1 MIKYNRFIV
10 SNAMLFANLLAVWGS
25 SLIGYYLT
33 EKTSYYDQQI
43 IELGWQFGQF
53 LEWVYF
59 LIVGVLIIFYELPI
73 RRALK
78 MKQTN
83 TQIDSDHLL
92 KARRRLL
99 NEPYIIAT
107 LDFVVWIIIG
117 LGFMAFLIYA
127 GVEPSMVY
135 IEGLDMLLTAL
146 ITVTI
151 AFFIL
156 QFILQKW
163 LAPIFFPEGQLSAV
177 PGTQK
182 TQIKKTLLNLSF
194 ALNFIPLAIII
205 FTHLEYTYKLQGTFN
220 QDTTLSS
227 LNSQIIILSMIFVGV
242 GVLLTLIV
250 SRNLSRPLREITRV
264 LKGVGQGNFDDKV
277 RVTTNDEIGYTGDVI
292 NKMTEGLK
300 ERERLQQSI
309 NIAQEVQQLLL
320 PQGNPDVAG
329 LDIAGKSI
337 YCEETGGDYYDF
349 LQLGSEESAKIGI
362 IVGDVSGHGIGSALF
377 MSSARALLR
386 LRSNHSEDLSKIVN
400 DVNRELSNDFGDSG
414 QFMTLFFLAIEQ
426 NTRSVRWVRAGHDPA
441 ILYNP
446 QSDTFD
452 ELRGSGLPIGVD
464 ADWRYEEEEKQS
476 LPKDQIILIG
486 TDGIWEAQN
495 AEGEMFG
502 KKRIYEMIRQHAAES
517 SNQILKCI
525 VDKLN
530 LFQEGYHSID
540 DVTLVVIKT

>member
-1 MIKYNRFIV
+1 MAKYNRLIV

-25 SLIGYYLT
+25 SLISYYLT
-33 EKTSYYDQQI
+33 EQTSYYDQQI
-43 IELGWQFGQF
+43 MELGWEYSQV

-59 LIVGVLIIFYELPI
+59 LIVGVLMIFYELPI

-78 MKQTN
+78 MKQAN
-83 TQIDSDHLL
+83 TKIDSDHLL
-92 KARRRLL
+92 KARQRLL

-107 LDFVVWIIIG
+107 LDFVLWFIIG
-117 LGFMAFLIYA
+117 LGFMVFLIYA
-127 GVEPSMVY
+127 GVEPSMVF

-163 LAPIFFPEGQLSAV
+163 LVPIFFPEGQLSAV

-205 FTHLEYTYKLQGTFN
+205 FTHLEYTYKLQGTIN

-227 LNSQIIILSMIFVGV
+227 LNSQIIILSLIFLGV

-250 SRNLSRPLREITRV
+250 SRNLSRPLTEITRV
-264 LKGVGQGNFDDKV
+264 LAGVGNGNFDDKV
-277 RVTTNDEIGYTGDVI
+277 LVTTNDEIGYTGDVI

-320 PQGNPDVAG
+320 PQVNPVVTG

-349 LQLGSEESAKIGI
+349 LQLASEESAKTGV

-386 LRSNHSEDLSKIVN
+386 LRSNQSDTLSKIVN
-400 DVNRELSNDFGDSG
+400 DVNRELSDDFGDSG
-414 QFMTLFFLAIEQ
+414 QFMTLFYLVIEHS
-426 NTRSVRWVRAGHDPA
+426 TRNANWVRAGHDPA
-441 ILYNP
+441 IMYNP
-446 QSDTFD
+446 QNDTFD
-452 ELRGSGLPIGVD
+452 ELHGSGLPIGVD
-464 ADWRYEEEEKQS
+464 ADWRYEEEKRQN

-495 AEGEMFG
+495 TEGKMFG
-502 KKRIYEMIRQHAAES
+502 KEPIYEIIRQNAADS

-525 VDKLN
+525 VDELN
-530 LFQEGYHSID
+530 RFQKGHNPTD